1 MKLTHILAVT
11 TLLSLTTLAPAQAA
25 GRGGWDGNGTSVSG
39 LAQGDG
45 HAQVRTVQ
53 RQLPASGSE
62 VEAGGRGGWDANGT
76 SVSGLAAGGGDARV
90 QVVPRPVSAAPAP

>member
-1 MKLTHILAVT
+1 MKPAHLLAVT
-11 TLLSLTTLAPAQAA
+11 TLLSLNALVSAQAA

-45 HAQVRTVQ
+45 NVQVRTVQ
-53 RQLPASGSE
+53 RQLPVGAGE
-62 VEAGGRGGWDANGT
+62 AEAGGRGGWDANGT

-90 QVVPRPVSAAPAP
+90 RVLQRPVSATTAP